1 MSANGNGYHPREK
14 VEFPP
19 NVPVEVALAYP
30 TGKLISGKFGDSVM
44 FSLADGRVM
53 FLDPPLAERIAT
65 AGIQAHQPFTITRT
79 ERKAGNRRLIAWEMR
94 RVNEGTALTVKE
106 GIIPEPES
114 AIEAQL
120 RASLRVQG
128 IEPEQALRES
138 RAPARPD
145 TPTTAEAVAPQ
156 SSTLDQPPGS
166 TPADPR
172 QILAFHAAIDLV
184 LDVEAYAKQRG
195 CAVRFSSEDVRC
207 IANTLYINRAK
218 GGLG

>member
-19 NVPVEVALAYP
+19 NVAVEVALAYP

-53 FLDPPLAERIAT
+53 FLDPPLAERIAV
-65 AGIQAHQPFTITRT
+65 AGIQANQPFTITRT
-79 ERKAGNRRLIAWEMR
+79 EHKAGNRRLIAWEMR
-94 RVNEGTALTVKE
+94 RVNEGAAPTVKE
-106 GIIPEPES
+106 GVPGFES

-120 RASLRVQG
+120 RASLRAQG

-138 RAPARPD
+138 QAPARPD

-156 SSTLDQPPGS
+156 SSTLDQPQGS

-218 GGLG
+218 GSLG